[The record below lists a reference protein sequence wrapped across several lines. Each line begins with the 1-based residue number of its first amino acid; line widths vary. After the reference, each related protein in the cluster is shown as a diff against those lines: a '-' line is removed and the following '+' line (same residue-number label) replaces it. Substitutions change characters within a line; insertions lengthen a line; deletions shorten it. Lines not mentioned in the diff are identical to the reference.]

1 MCHRTQIPT
10 FLDAEPTRARPPDPR
25 GPSTDVLCPSSLGMS
40 EVTGQS
46 QATLKSKSPMQSIDR
61 LTFVFNHPASQPTF
75 FISSCSFFKLRSREQ
90 RHRFSWSRFRR
101 RFSWQTGPVDLGLV
115 PTLGGNPAWIFG
127 HFGLSIVR
135 LSTRQSMGKSQKR
148 PAADFSPSTIQKTIR
163 KPACHEHVPTI
174 DMLAGGDKQV
184 RLENSKRSFRNRG
197 GKNHAQTQTTNRNF
211 DVNSG
216 RSGERYEA
224 EIQQSTK

>member
-1 MCHRTQIPT
+1 MSRIFHCGIH
-10 FLDAEPTRARPPDPR
+10 
-25 GPSTDVLCPSSLGMS
+25 PSTPGRSGTNSPPAVLLLPR
-40 EVTGQS
+40 EPNQPI
-46 QATLKSKSPMQSIDR
+46 ADR
-61 LTFVFNHPASQPTF
+61 RSASVRP
-75 FISSCSFFKLRSREQ
+75 
-90 RHRFSWSRFRR
+90 W
-101 RFSWQTGPVDLGLV
+101 LV